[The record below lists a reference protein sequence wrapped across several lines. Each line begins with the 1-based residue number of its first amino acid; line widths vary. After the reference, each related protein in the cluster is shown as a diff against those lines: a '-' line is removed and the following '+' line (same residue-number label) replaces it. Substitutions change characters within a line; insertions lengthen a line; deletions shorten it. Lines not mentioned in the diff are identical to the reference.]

1 MQFYASQSCLLE
13 TSFTMDLLSYTFSLV
28 LWGLMGCFS
37 VAVCSFFSWH
47 FSRLHDNR
55 RATPGKREGVNERA
69 PWVSSFNP
77 HLLCFSAH
85 GKKHRLL
92 SLIFKALRTCFLPRD
107 FRCIFILH
115 GFPVVSYIS
124 VLKFLKFILEL
135 RFEQICTDTLQA
147 PLFLQGSVKQNSCVH
162 GRLSRDRL
170 RLVLKMTYLF
180 PQPPC
185 VPRGQSEQQRSVW
198 WELDKERGQREL
210 KGRTTLK
217 SGL

>member
-1 MQFYASQSCLLE
+1 MF
-13 TSFTMDLLSYTFSLV
+13 
-28 LWGLMGCFS
+28 
-37 VAVCSFFSWH
+37 
-47 FSRLHDNR
+47 
-55 RATPGKREGVNERA
+55 
-69 PWVSSFNP
+69 
-77 HLLCFSAH
+77 LCPQ
-85 GKKHRLL
+85 KKHRLL

-135 RFEQICTDTLQA
+135 HFEQICTDTLQA

-170 RLVLKMTYLF
+170 RLVLKMTHLL